1 MNNIKETDSHEEKG
15 DVPGE
20 KHCVTTLIITAKS
33 YYVNTQLVLS
43 SSKTN
48 PFVGSPKH
56 TAPLLKG

>member
-20 KHCVTTLIITAKS
+20 KRCVTTLIITAKS

-43 SSKTN
+43 LKTNLFCWFSKTHSSI
-48 PFVGSPKH
+48 V
-56 TAPLLKG
+56 

>member
-20 KHCVTTLIITAKS
+20 KRCVTTLIITAKS

-43 SSKTN
+43 LKTN
-48 PFVGSPKH
+48 PFCWFSKTQSSIV
-56 TAPLLKG
+56 

>member
-20 KHCVTTLIITAKS
+20 KRCATTLILTATS

-48 PFVGSPKH
+48 PFCWFSKTHSSIV
-56 TAPLLKG
+56 